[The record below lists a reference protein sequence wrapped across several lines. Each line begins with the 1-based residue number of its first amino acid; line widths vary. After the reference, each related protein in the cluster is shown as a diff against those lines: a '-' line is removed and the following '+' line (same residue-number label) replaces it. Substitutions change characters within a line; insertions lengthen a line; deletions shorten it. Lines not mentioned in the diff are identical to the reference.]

1 MKLTDAACRAAKP
14 ALKQYKLTD
23 GAGLYLLVKPTGGK
37 CWQMR
42 YSYLGKEKTYSIG
55 LYPLVSLA
63 EARDART
70 LAKKAL
76 QAGIDPTEAK
86 REEKQKAIR
95 KAGNTFKATALE
107 WHETQKGRWTEQHA
121 QNVLHRLERDVFPHI
136 GNRPIDGIKAPDLL
150 DLLRKIEKRGALD
163 IAGRTRQ
170 ICGQV
175 FRYGIQIGR
184 CENNP
189 AESLRGALKPRKTTH
204 YAAITPEGIPDLVR
218 AVQRNDARLYNRTR
232 NAILLSLLT
241 FVRPGEL
248 RKALWSDID
257 LENKQW
263 KIPAARMKSRRDH
276 IIPLPRQA
284 MRILMEQRE
293 ETKGLNTDFV
303 FPSQNNPKKP
313 MSDGTVRIALQK
325 LGYKGQMT
333 AHGFRALARTG
344 IREILDYPPDVIE
357 VQLAHKP
364 AGALGATYD
373 RTQFISQRTTMM
385 QEWADYIDTVCASGT
400 VIHANFEEK
409 VKSKNG

>member
-1 MKLTDAACRAAKP
+1 MKLTDTACRAAKP

-42 YSYLGKEKTYSIG
+42 YTFLGKEKTYSIG

-76 QAGIDPTEAK
+76 KAGIDPTEAK

-136 GNRPIDGIKAPDLL
+136 GNRPIEGVKAPDLL

-204 YAAITPEGIPDLVR
+204 YCPPNASCTGMERGSNCIKNSWRYLSFYTFWAKWRPIKGRRLAKHSATSKNCCEFYGTWAWDASASAAKGV
-218 AVQRNDARLYNRTR
+218 
-232 NAILLSLLT
+232 S
-241 FVRPGEL
+241 RPP
-248 RKALWSDID
+248 S
-257 LENKQW
+257 Q
-263 KIPAARMKSRRDH
+263 
-276 IIPLPRQA
+276 
-284 MRILMEQRE
+284 RIL
-293 ETKGLNTDFV
+293 GLDFKV
-303 FPSQNNPKKP
+303 SSPALL
-313 MSDGTVRIALQK
+313 IA
-325 LGYKGQMT
+325 M
-333 AHGFRALARTG
+333 
-344 IREILDYPPDVIE
+344 
-357 VQLAHKP
+357 
-364 AGALGATYD
+364 
-373 RTQFISQRTTMM
+373 
-385 QEWADYIDTVCASGT
+385 
-400 VIHANFEEK
+400 
-409 VKSKNG
+409 

>member
-1 MKLTDAACRAAKP
+1 MKLTDTACRAAKP

-42 YSYLGKEKTYSIG
+42 YSFLGKEKTYSIG

-70 LAKKAL
+70 LAKKTL

-136 GNRPIDGIKAPDLL
+136 GNRPIEGVKAPDLL

-232 NAILLSLLT
+232 NAIMLSLLI

-263 KIPAARMKSRRDH
+263 KI
-276 IIPLPRQA
+276 
-284 MRILMEQRE
+284 
-293 ETKGLNTDFV
+293 
-303 FPSQNNPKKP
+303 
-313 MSDGTVRIALQK
+313 
-325 LGYKGQMT
+325 
-333 AHGFRALARTG
+333 
-344 IREILDYPPDVIE
+344 
-357 VQLAHKP
+357 
-364 AGALGATYD
+364 
-373 RTQFISQRTTMM
+373 
-385 QEWADYIDTVCASGT
+385 SGCRKQ
-400 VIHANFEEK
+400 HRHRNA
-409 VKSKNG
+409 